1 VTVALT
7 LLDEVRWRGRTV
19 VGERPR
25 ALLAALAA
33 VAGRSVSSD
42 QLIEQVWGDDAP
54 ANAVKSLQVLVSRTR
69 SAYGE
74 SAIVREGARYRLGLE
89 PDEVDVT
96 RLERLVR
103 DALSALDREA
113 PRAAELAEE
122 ALALADGMPA
132 LGAGDDGPLSEIRRS
147 AAGQS
152 HVAEIIRARAWSRS
166 GTHGPAL
173 GRLEA
178 AFAAQP
184 RDESLLWDLLRSEAA
199 VRGPAAALE
208 RFENYRR
215 QLRDELGGTPGERLQ
230 RLQRDLLALDRPVRA
245 GVRYDVTPLI
255 GRDHDLE
262 RLRALIAEARVV
274 SIVGAGG
281 LGKTRLAHVL
291 ARDALFGVVH
301 VVELAGV
308 ASPEDLVGEIGSAL
322 GVRDSISERRVLTAR
337 QRGDVRTRIAQRLG
351 QTSALL
357 VLDNCEHLIGAVAEL
372 VAFLVST
379 TADLRV
385 LTTSRAPLA
394 IAAERVY
401 GLGELSSGDSVR
413 LFGERARAARPG
425 VALPEETVARIVARL
440 DGLPLA
446 VELAAARVRAM
457 SVEEIEERLQD
468 RFLLLRG
475 GDRSAPDRHQ
485 TLLAVIDWSWNLLED
500 EERRALCRLALFNDG
515 FTLPAAEAVLG
526 DGSLESVRGLVDQSL
541 LSVIESATAM
551 RYRMLETVREF
562 GRLRLAEAGDASE
575 ALAARRRWAIDY
587 ARYHGGRLASHA
599 QVEAVDRLAA
609 EEINLADEL
618 RSALADGDRGAL
630 VALLAGLGTLW
641 SIRGE
646 HSRLFALTQAVAD
659 AIDDWNPPAELED
672 DARAALAIVL
682 SNSMVVAD
690 ERTEPLRV
698 ALRRLGRGP
707 GSMLSGLINVM
718 LVYDLADPQGFG
730 DRLEALAEDPDRATA
745 IAARQWLSHV
755 RENLGDLAGAMEAS
769 ERALEIVNP
778 ENGPWTTSILHT
790 QLAQLALQLGDRKR
804 GRRHADAALPVMRRV
819 GAIDD
824 EVQLRGML
832 VLADIADGHLD
843 AAEAELGRLAAMEGT
858 DTVFA
863 GGAFRQLG
871 YAELALARGEYA
883 EGLRIYRACAKD
895 MAGLAFPGVDSTG
908 LEPWVGL
915 GEALALAAHARF
927 AGPEDEAEGQA
938 LFRSCIARAGRTL
951 HPDNVHLDFPVAGHM
966 LFGLGTWSLLRVD
979 APTDVSARLLALAD
993 RFAYHRSLP
1002 SMDWAQIAERDEDTG
1017 EHVQRWRERYADRQ
1031 PVQLLD
1037 EAQAA
1042 IEPLGREL
1050 DAGGGR

>member
-7 LLDEVRWRGRTV
+7 LLDDVRWQGRAV
-19 VGERPR
+19 VGDRPR

-33 VAGRSVSSD
+33 DAGRPVSSD
-42 QLIEQVWGDDAP
+42 QLIDRVWGDDAP
-54 ANAVKSLQVLVSRTR
+54 ANAAKSLQVLVSRTR

-74 SAIVREGARYRLGLE
+74 SAIVREGAGYRLGLE
-89 PDEVDVT
+89 PDEVDVA
-96 RLERLVR
+96 RLARLAR
-103 DALSALDREA
+103 EASAALDHEA
-113 PRAAELAEE
+113 PRAAALAEE
-122 ALALADGMPA
+122 ALALAGGMPA
-132 LGAGDDGPLSEIRRS
+132 LGDGDDGPLSDIRRA

-152 HVAEIIRARAWSRS
+152 HAAEIIRARAWSRI

-215 QLRDELGGTPGERLQ
+215 GLRDELGGTPGERLQ

-245 GVRYDVTPLI
+245 GVRYDTTPLI

-308 ASPEDLVGEIGSAL
+308 ASAEDLVGEVGAAL
-322 GVRDSISERRVLTAR
+322 GVRDSVSERRALTVR
-337 QRGDVRTRIAQRLG
+337 QRADVRARIAQRLG

-357 VLDNCEHLIGAVAEL
+357 VLDNCEHLIETVAEL

-379 TADLRV
+379 AADLRV

-401 GLGELSSGDSVR
+401 RLGELSSADAVR

-425 VALPEETVARIVARL
+425 VALPEQTVTRIVARL

-457 SVEEIEERLQD
+457 SVEEIEERLAD

-485 TLLAVIDWSWNLLED
+485 TLLAVIDWSWNLLGD
-500 EERRALCRLALFNDG
+500 EECRALCRLALFNDG

-526 DGSLESVRGLVDQSL
+526 PGSLEAVQGLVDQSL
-541 LSVIESATAM
+541 LSVIESGAGA

-562 GRLRLAEAGDASE
+562 GRMRLAEAGDEAE
-575 ALAARRRWAIDY
+575 ALATRRRWAVDH
-587 ARYHGGRLASHA
+587 ARRHGTRLASHE
-599 QVEAVDRLAA
+599 QVEAVDSLAA

-630 VALLAGLGTLW
+630 VALLAALGTLW

-646 HSRLFALTQAVAD
+646 HSRLFVLAQAVGE
-659 AIDDWNPPAELED
+659 AIGDWEPPVEFQD
-672 DARAALAIVL
+672 DARAAMAIVL
-682 SNSMVVAD
+682 GNSMVVAD
-690 ERTEPLRV
+690 ARTEPLRV
-698 ALRRLGRGP
+698 ALQRLGPGP
-707 GSMLSGLINVM
+707 GAMPRLSGLVNVM
-718 LVYDLADPQGFG
+718 LAYDPADLRGFG
-730 DRLEALAEDPDRATA
+730 DRLAVLAADPDRETA
-745 IAARQWLSHV
+745 IAARQWLSHA
-755 RENLGDLAGAMEAS
+755 RENLGDIAGAIEAS
-769 ERALEIVNP
+769 EWALEIVNSQD
-778 ENGPWTTSILHT
+778 GPWTTSILHT
-790 QLAQLALQLGDRKR
+790 QLAQLAFQLGDRER
-804 GRRHADAALPVMRRV
+804 GRRHANAALPVLRRV
-819 GAIDD
+819 GATDD
-824 EVQLRGML
+824 EVQLRGIL

-843 AAEAELGRLAAMEGT
+843 EAEAELGRLAVVRGA

-863 GGAFRQLG
+863 GELFRQLG
-871 YAELALARGEYA
+871 YAELALARGEHA
-883 EGLRIYRACAKD
+883 DGLRIYRACAEA
-895 MAGLAFPGVDSTG
+895 MAGLAFPGMDSTG

-915 GEALALAAHARF
+915 GEAVALGAHARF
-927 AGPEDEAEGQA
+927 AGPDDEAAGRA
-938 LFRSCIARAGRTL
+938 LYRGCRARAGRTL
-951 HPDNVHLDFPVAGHM
+951 QLDDVHLDFPVAGHI
-966 LFGLGTWSLLRVD
+966 LFGLGTWSLLRTD
-979 APTDVSARLLALAD
+979 APADVSARLLALAD

-1002 SMDWAQIAERDEDTG
+1002 SMDWDEIAERDEDTR
-1017 EHVQRWRERYADRQ
+1017 ERVQAWRERYAGRQ

-1037 EAQAA
+1037 EARAA
-1042 IEPLGREL
+1042 LEPLEPHG
-1050 DAGGGR
+1050 